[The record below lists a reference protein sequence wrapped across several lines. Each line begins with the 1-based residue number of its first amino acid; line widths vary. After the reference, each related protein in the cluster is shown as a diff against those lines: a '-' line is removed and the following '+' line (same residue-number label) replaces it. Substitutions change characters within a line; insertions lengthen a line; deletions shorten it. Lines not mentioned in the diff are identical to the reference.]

1 MCENS
6 YYCSQSLESIQ
17 TQLSRYTPTLD
28 ILLERSRQSWNKDPP
43 PIPASRPESLRFSF
57 ISHMSRFSTTAL
69 YINQDHDRQSI
80 TAFDFD
86 YEVVNSRIYK
96 HAMADEGRRASIAAF
111 RASVADSLH
120 APEEHGEDN
129 LESVRE
135 EGTDPHTHGVI
146 EAWDT
151 WDTPNPPTML
161 AWSPFDR
168 VFGFTEVQEEAIFE
182 NIFLALTRAYD
193 SALQAIPIARRQ
205 FMRYLKAAE
214 ENQAPKEVKTL
225 WSNLIWRCKICLE
238 VSEALQARL
247 VNMRLKDPVISA
259 AGVLNGRNDS
269 AFWVL
274 CKNFMCSFIGLVS
287 EMKKAKDLRLLAQDI
302 IIVLRPV
309 HKACREAGRLVETS
323 PWKYLAD
330 ADVYAQVVHGIN
342 GQYLPQYSQTKPQL
356 IGNTDNLESRP
367 EAPKH
372 VRSASEGRV
381 YGRQPGIA
389 NFSRPG
395 RSIESPPTSPSTT
408 SPPVTSPFPLV
419 AKVTFRE
426 RIRRNS

>member
-1 MCENS
+1 M
-6 YYCSQSLESIQ
+6 ESIQ

-28 ILLERSRQSWNKDPP
+28 ILLERSRQSWNKDP
-43 PIPASRPESLRFSF
+43 PASRPESLRFSF

-86 YEVVNSRIYK
+86 YEAVNSRIYK
-96 HAMADEGRRASIAAF
+96 RAMADEGRRASIAAF

-120 APEEHGEDN
+120 VPEEHGEDN

-135 EGTDPHTHGVI
+135 ERTDPDTRGVT
-146 EAWDT
+146 EAWDM
-151 WDTPNPPTML
+151 PT
-161 AWSPFDR
+161 
-168 VFGFTEVQEEAIFE
+168 QE
-182 NIFLALTRAYD
+182 
-193 SALQAIPIARRQ
+193 
-205 FMRYLKAAE
+205 
-214 ENQAPKEVKTL
+214 
-225 WSNLIWRCKICLE
+225 
-238 VSEALQARL
+238 
-247 VNMRLKDPVISA
+247 
-259 AGVLNGRNDS
+259 
-269 AFWVL
+269 
-274 CKNFMCSFIGLVS
+274 
-287 EMKKAKDLRLLAQDI
+287 
-302 IIVLRPV
+302 
-309 HKACREAGRLVETS
+309 
-323 PWKYLAD
+323 
-330 ADVYAQVVHGIN
+330 
-342 GQYLPQYSQTKPQL
+342 PQL
-356 IGNTDNLESRP
+356 IGSNENLESRL
-367 EAPKH
+367 ESPKH